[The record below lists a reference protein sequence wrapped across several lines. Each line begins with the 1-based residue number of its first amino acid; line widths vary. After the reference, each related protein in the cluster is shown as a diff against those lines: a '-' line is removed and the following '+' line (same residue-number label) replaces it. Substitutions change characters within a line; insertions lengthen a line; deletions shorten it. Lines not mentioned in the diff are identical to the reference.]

1 MFWPWRRA
9 GGGEWLPKACNRKV
23 RKVWAA
29 GQSHN
34 TELFQQHPEVLDATP
49 RIALMTPGRREMKGK
64 PHFSPY
70 GANGHHRLDENH
82 FHMGASREDWLNKEA
97 TGGPLVER
105 LGGRSNVERIKGKY
119 S

>member
-64 PHFSPY
+64 PHFLP
-70 GANGHHRLDENH
+70 
-82 FHMGASREDWLNKEA
+82 MGLTAIIGWMRTISTWEHLEK
-97 TGGPLVER
+97 TG
-105 LGGRSNVERIKGKY
+105 
-119 S
+119 